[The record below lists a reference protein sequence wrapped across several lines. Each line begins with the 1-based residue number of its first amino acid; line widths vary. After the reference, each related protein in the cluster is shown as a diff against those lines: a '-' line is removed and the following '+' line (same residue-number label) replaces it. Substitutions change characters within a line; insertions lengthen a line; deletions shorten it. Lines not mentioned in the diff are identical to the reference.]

1 MVAAVEYRDSSMAC
15 FAAQVHDA
23 QAAVRFVA
31 DHADE
36 LSGGVFERAVGPT
49 VARGTCIGIRSQ
61 GAWGDRHVRDARSK
75 SLAARTIHM
84 KKRARRGGEFL
95 RARCR

>member
-15 FAAQVHDA
+15 FPAQVHDS

-36 LSGGVFERAVGPT
+36 LSGGCSSGPSDRLPRAAPASAY
-49 VARGTCIGIRSQ
+49 ARKVPGATGT
-61 GAWGDRHVRDARSK
+61 
-75 SLAARTIHM
+75 
-84 KKRARRGGEFL
+84 
-95 RARCR
+95 